1 MKVSFIGS
9 GNVATHLAL
18 ACVNN
23 HIEVKDIYSKT
34 YSNADVLAKKCNA
47 IPVQNINELSNDID
61 LLILAVSD
69 NALQNISAEIE
80 HLKCPIVHTS
90 GSTSMEVLGS
100 QNHTY
105 GVLYPLQTFSANKE
119 LSIKSVPFFIESNSD
134 ELIEL
139 LEEFCEKI
147 GTSSQKI
154 TSGQR
159 LNLHIAAVFACNFSN
174 RMYSIANEI
183 LQKHNLDF
191 ELLKPLIKETASKI
205 EHISPIDAQTGPA
218 LRNDTQTIE
227 KHLAALTSE
236 KHLFDLYKA
245 ISEDIIK
252 SQKN

>member
-23 HIEVKDIYSKT
+23 QIVVKDIYSKT
-34 YSNADVLAKKCNA
+34 YSNSEVLAKKCNA
-47 IPVQNINELSNDID
+47 NPVQNINELSNDID
-61 LLILAVSD
+61 LLIIAVSD
-69 NALQNISAEIE
+69 NALLNISAELE

-90 GSTSMEVLGS
+90 GSTSLEVLNS

-105 GVLYPLQTFSANKE
+105 GVLYPLQTFSTHKE

-139 LEEFCEKI
+139 LKEFCKKL
-147 GTSSQKI
+147 GASSQMI
-154 TSGQR
+154 TSEQR

-174 RMYSIANEI
+174 RMYSIANEL

-205 EHISPIDAQTGPA
+205 EYISPIDAQTGPA
-218 LRNDTQTIE
+218 LRNDTLTIE
-227 KHLAALTSE
+227 KHLAALSSE

-252 SQKN
+252 SQNN